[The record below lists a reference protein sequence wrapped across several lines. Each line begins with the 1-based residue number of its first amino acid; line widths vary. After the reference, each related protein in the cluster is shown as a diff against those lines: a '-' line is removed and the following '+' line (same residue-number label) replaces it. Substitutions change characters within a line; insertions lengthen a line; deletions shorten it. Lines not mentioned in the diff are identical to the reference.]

1 MVTGAT
7 GRILTAAEGSQPMG
21 QQREGTAVRYQMRQK
36 ILSIGDDYW
45 IENAEGKH
53 IYRIDGKVLRLRNT
67 LDLED
72 LDGNLLCRVQ
82 ARITHFRDTMDIDGS
97 DGHRWARVHKA
108 LITPLPEQWKVEVES
123 GPDMDVRGNVVDHEY
138 EIEARG
144 HMIAEISK
152 KWFGVRDLYG
162 VEIAPGQDSV
172 LILAVTIAIDSM
184 AHPAK

>member
-1 MVTGAT
+1 
-7 GRILTAAEGSQPMG
+7 
-21 QQREGTAVRYQMRQK
+21 
-36 ILSIGDDYW
+36 
-45 IENAEGKH
+45 
-53 IYRIDGKVLRLRNT
+53 
-67 LDLED
+67 
-72 LDGNLLCRVQ
+72 
-82 ARITHFRDTMDIDGS
+82 MDIDGP

-138 EIEARG
+138 EIEVEG